1 MKKYGTICCL
11 FAAIFMVLS
20 FSACQGKE
28 KEPQGPAF
36 VEKIRHSPAAK
47 FEYRDSETD
56 GIIVSGEI
64 FGLTSYFTSVLLEET
79 DEAVTD
85 WIYRITFNCK
95 EMCINMEE
103 IVVLIGENALSVDGT
118 AYTTPEGASFSGVVD
133 AIAAKDQYMGG
144 T

>member
-1 MKKYGTICCL
+1 MMRRV
-11 FAAIFMVLS
+11 FAVILLVLMLLPG
-20 FSACQGKE
+20 CTGKE
-28 KEPQGPAF
+28 EQPEGPAF
-36 VEKIRHSPAAK
+36 IEKIRHSPAAK
-47 FEYRDSETD
+47 FEYRDSKTD

-64 FGLTSYFTSVLLEET
+64 FGLTSYFTSAIWEET

-103 IVVLIGENALSVDGT
+103 VVVLIGENALSIDGT
-118 AYTTPEGASFSGVVD
+118 AYTTPEGASFSAVVD
-133 AIAAKDQYMGG
+133 AMAAKYKYMGG

>member
-1 MKKYGTICCL
+1 MAL
-11 FAAIFMVLS
+11 P

-28 KEPQGPAF
+28 KEPEGPAF

-56 GIIVSGEI
+56 GIIVGGEI
-64 FGLTSYFTSVLLEET
+64 FGLTSYFASVLLEET
-79 DEAVTD
+79 DGEVTD

-103 IVVLIGENALSVDGT
+103 VVVLIGENALSVDGT
-118 AYTTPEGASFSGVVD
+118 AYTTPEGAPFSGVVH
-133 AIAAKDQYMGG
+133 AMSAKYKYMGG

>member
-1 MKKYGTICCL
+1 MKKYKIICCL
-11 FAAIFMVLS
+11 LAAIFMVLP
-20 FSACQGKE
+20 FSACQVRE
-28 KEPQGPAF
+28 KEPEEPAF
-36 VEKIRHSPAAK
+36 REKIWHSPAAK
-47 FEYRDSETD
+47 FEYRNSETD

-64 FGLTSYFTSVLLEET
+64 LGLTSYFASVLLEET
-79 DEAVTD
+79 DEEVTD

-133 AIAAKDQYMGG
+133 AMAAKYKYMGG